1 VFKIGRIQIGT
12 IARRAPSGE
21 FFTSKPIYRDEPE
34 NTLQEAEYLPLD
46 KLAELFT
53 EKIAKAKR
61 EVKNGKRD

>member
-21 FFTSKPIYRDEPE
+21 FLPATPIYRDEPE

-46 KLAELFT
+46 KLTEIFA
-53 EKIAKAKR
+53 EKIAEARRK
-61 EVKNGKRD
+61 KNT

>member
-12 IARRAPSGE
+12 IARRVLSGE
-21 FFTSKPIYRDEPE
+21 FLPATPIYRNEPE

-46 KLAELFT
+46 KLAEIFA